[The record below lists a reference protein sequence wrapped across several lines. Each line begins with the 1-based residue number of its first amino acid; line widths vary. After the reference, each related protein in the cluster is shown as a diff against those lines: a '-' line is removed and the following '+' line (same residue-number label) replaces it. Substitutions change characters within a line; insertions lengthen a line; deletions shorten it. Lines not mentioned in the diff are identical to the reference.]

1 MTWSSIFLTCCEGR
15 RDNEEQSASLLFLS
29 PPLPPLHMSVFSP
42 KPVRPS
48 RRVPPA
54 SPRLL
59 QTDRAL
65 HNVFSFPLPTP
76 HFYFF
81 SATSPH
87 SSSLNVLTKLF
98 ILIVFLSYIYFFLPP
113 PVIVYFVSLFPF
125 LLSFLSLISFVLSML
140 LLSSLLL
147 YSSLVC
153 VIFFYYVFWLIV
165 IHRRN
170 TYWKKNNK

>member
-98 ILIVFLSYIYFFLPP
+98 ILIVFLSYIYFFCL
-113 PVIVYFVSLFPF
+113 LQ
-125 LLSFLSLISFVLSML
+125 LLSILFLYFLSSCHSCPSFP
-140 LLSSLLL
+140 L
-147 YSSLVC
+147 YYQC
-153 VIFFYYVFWLIV
+153 CCCRHCCC
-165 IHRRN
+165 IHRS
-170 TYWKKNNK
+170 YV